1 MGNKLT
7 SAVPLPNKAKIF
19 FRPYAAP
26 VEQPDKEYDLWLCT
40 GRILEHWHT
49 GSMTMRVPELERA
62 QANSFL
68 YMNPKDAEKRG
79 LNNGDVAV
87 CESRRGQVKAI
98 VQTNQRNFMPR
109 GMTWLAFFDR
119 KVQTNQVVI
128 DATDPISEEPDF
140 KKSAVKVY
148 KAQ

>member
-1 MGNKLT
+1 M
-7 SAVPLPNKAKIF
+7 A
-19 FRPYAAP
+19 R
-26 VEQPDKEYDLWLCT
+26 T

-79 LNNGDVAV
+79 LKNGDVAV

>member
-1 MGNKLT
+1 M
-7 SAVPLPNKAKIF
+7 
-19 FRPYAAP
+19 
-26 VEQPDKEYDLWLCT
+26 
-40 GRILEHWHT
+40 
-49 GSMTMRVPELERA
+49 
-62 QANSFL
+62 

-79 LNNGDVAV
+79 LKNGDVAV